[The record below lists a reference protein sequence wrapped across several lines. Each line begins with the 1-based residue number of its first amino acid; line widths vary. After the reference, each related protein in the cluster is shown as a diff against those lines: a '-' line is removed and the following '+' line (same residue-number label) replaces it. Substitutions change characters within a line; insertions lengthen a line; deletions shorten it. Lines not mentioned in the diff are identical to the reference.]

1 LDAQRLSRLYQRNF
15 RVFLFGLGF
24 FGAVLFCAKAQGQSA
39 VLSATNSLW
48 RYLDDGSDQGYDWID
63 PSYIDDFWRTG
74 AAKLG
79 YGDSNDV
86 TVVSY
91 GLDPNSKYVTTYF
104 RQFFQATNAS
114 RITNLTARL
123 LRQDGAVM
131 YLNGEEIL
139 RSNMP
144 DEFIDY
150 LTPASDP
157 VSGTQANTFYSS
169 SLDPSL
175 LLEGNNL
182 LSVEIHLF
190 AQDSPAMGFD
200 LELLADYG
208 PPPPLSLTRG
218 PYLQTGTLTN
228 IIVRWRT
235 NLPTNSA
242 VRYGL
247 TPDALT
253 SSITA
258 PEITTEHIITLEP
271 LQPGTKY
278 FYAIDAT
285 DTKLVSG
292 TNYFFITFPP
302 VPKPTRIWAIG
313 DSGTTG
319 TGAGNAVGVRDA
331 YEAFTANR
339 YTDVWLMLGDNAYY
353 SGTDSEYQQAVFNV
367 YTNELRTT
375 VLWSTIG
382 NHESNQDPNP
392 APTIPYFLNFS
403 FPQNGEAGGLASGTE
418 NYYSFD
424 YGNIHFVCLD
434 AMTATS
440 RVPGSP
446 MLTWLQN
453 DLAANTNFW
462 LIAFWHHPPYTKGS
476 HNSDTEI
483 ELIQMRENAVPILES
498 YGVDLVLSGHSHN
511 YERSYLI
518 NGHYSYSSTFTPSM
532 ALDNGTG
539 RPAETGAY
547 LKALTG
553 PSAGQGTVYAVAG
566 SSGWATFRVGYHPAM
581 FVSELQTGSLVI
593 DIDRNR
599 LDAKF
604 LRETGAIDDS
614 FTIIKGAPSE
624 PLRLATFSTSFG
636 EVNVRWKSI
645 AGRVYQLQRAT
656 DLVNGPWT
664 PIGDLITAT
673 GATTSLTTLVPDDAA
688 QAFYRV
694 VEIPN

>member
-1 LDAQRLSRLYQRNF
+1 MARGKVGLDTSRTGGSSLSSLIFGGRRGSLSVTKQPGTISCLDAQRLSRLYQRNF

-91 GLDPNSKYVTTYF
+91 GLDPNSKYITTYF

-114 RITNLTARL
+114 RITNLTVRL

-235 NLPTNSA
+235 NLPTNGI

-285 DTKLVSG
+285 DTNLVSG

-331 YEAFTANR
+331 YEAFTGNR

-382 NHESNQDPNP
+382 NHESK
-392 APTIPYFLNFS
+392 I
-403 FPQNGEAGGLASGTE
+403 
-418 NYYSFD
+418 
-424 YGNIHFVCLD
+424 
-434 AMTATS
+434 
-440 RVPGSP
+440 
-446 MLTWLQN
+446 
-453 DLAANTNFW
+453 
-462 LIAFWHHPPYTKGS
+462 
-476 HNSDTEI
+476 
-483 ELIQMRENAVPILES
+483 
-498 YGVDLVLSGHSHN
+498 
-511 YERSYLI
+511 
-518 NGHYSYSSTFTPSM
+518 
-532 ALDNGTG
+532 G
-539 RPAETGAY
+539 RAH
-547 LKALTG
+547 
-553 PSAGQGTVYAVAG
+553 V
-566 SSGWATFRVGYHPAM
+566 
-581 FVSELQTGSLVI
+581 
-593 DIDRNR
+593 
-599 LDAKF
+599 
-604 LRETGAIDDS
+604 
-614 FTIIKGAPSE
+614 
-624 PLRLATFSTSFG
+624 
-636 EVNVRWKSI
+636 
-645 AGRVYQLQRAT
+645 
-656 DLVNGPWT
+656 
-664 PIGDLITAT
+664 
-673 GATTSLTTLVPDDAA
+673 
-688 QAFYRV
+688 
-694 VEIPN
+694 